1 MEKLNI
7 TPPIIPFPPV
17 EGGGVFGKVIKAVKW
32 LFGLFKKPSKEVGES
47 DSNDSLENI
56 ERITTIFIDFKEQVH
71 AKAVEIEQAI
81 QEEIG
86 YYVEE
91 LHDILS
97 YNDEKVLMYD
107 IHINRISRQ
116 IDRISLRVEGVID
129 NELSKSI
136 SLDNFECREIMKM
149 IPGSKKETAMWKG
162 FGEMRRIH
170 AFARHAGDLFRPRG
184 ASGRPAVR
192 SAGRIEHFRTPLG
205 SDRGG
210 HVSGAEPESRRPGL
224 RGGAGRLA
232 LPRFRARSL
241 LLLRYGTHQPF

>member
-149 IPGSKKETAMWKG
+149 IPGSKKETAMEQFFQKAIYSALNTCCT
-162 FGEMRRIH
+162 EMQLSLDEIYEDVENEVVGAIETIKKQIKQLQDKFSLIDEDDYQEAAKKQITN
-170 AFARHAGDLFRPRG
+170 AFYLND
-184 ASGRPAVR
+184 VCDQI
-192 SAGRIEHFRTPLG
+192 IE
-205 SDRGG
+205 
-210 HVSGAEPESRRPGL
+210 
-224 RGGAGRLA
+224 
-232 LPRFRARSL
+232 L
-241 LLLRYGTHQPF
+241 L